1 MSLPGQL
8 QLTHGRPTTART
20 ARPNLDTFSLGGDR
34 YFGLVADG
42 LAADY
47 FTPILRVPAEV
58 AHMVKVEWPK
68 PAGAAR
74 RGLRHAREVTC
85 PPRRSPGR

>member
-1 MSLPGQL
+1 M
-8 QLTHGRPTTART
+8 

-47 FTPILRVPAEV
+47 STPILRVPAEV
-58 AHMVKVEWPK
+58 AHLVKVEWPK
-68 PAGAAR
+68 PTGAAR
-74 RGLRHAREVTC
+74 KGLQRAREVTC
-85 PPRRSPGR
+85 ARRGEALAADALAA